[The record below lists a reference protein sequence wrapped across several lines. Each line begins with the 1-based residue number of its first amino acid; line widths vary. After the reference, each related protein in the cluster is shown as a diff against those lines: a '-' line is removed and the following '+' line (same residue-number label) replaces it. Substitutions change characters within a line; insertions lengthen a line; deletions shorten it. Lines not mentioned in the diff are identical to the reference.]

1 MPYRYKISIDT
12 GYVGSDAMDEIIEV
26 DEPLTEEDLMEM
38 ATEHFNNTVSYGAH
52 RIDSND
58 EEIDIDAEE
67 EESDE

>member
-1 MPYRYKISIDT
+1 
-12 GYVGSDAMDEIIEV
+12 MDEIIEV

-58 EEIDIDAEE
+58 EQIDIDAEE
-67 EESDE
+67 EEESDE